1 MVFLCLT
8 LLFHK
13 LFQGI
18 IALTDPDVFFLG
30 IQSEKFSKCAGLI
43 TEIPFVCEI
52 KDFINEKYDGAVV
65 PFDDSADS
73 EENTDADAAE
83 EDAEAETED
92 AE

>member
-52 KDFINEKYDGAVV
+52 KDFINEKYQGAVV
-65 PFDDSADS
+65 PIF
-73 EENTDADAAE
+73 
-83 EDAEAETED
+83 
-92 AE
+92 

>member
-30 IQSEKFSKCAGLI
+30 ILSEKFSKCAGLI

-52 KDFINEKYDGAVV
+52 KDFIKFSFMIHKAFAKSHKFKA
-65 PFDDSADS
+65 PFIFYGQQMGLKQPL
-73 EENTDADAAE
+73 
-83 EDAEAETED
+83 
-92 AE
+92 